1 MILSMIAKLQYFKIF
16 PADKTEIGYGFDII
30 VYGRVADYDE
40 CQASETQ
47 PLAVAR
53 VRPWE
58 VSDVMPPDPTD
69 QSTFDLLRWESPL
82 KFEAC
87 LPALYDA
94 VDSGM
99 EAEENGEWLAN
110 LCKDFMSKHWRA
122 YATAIEHLKLYC
134 TRNYRIEKGLE
145 TRQNI
150 FKLRGFYF

>member
-1 MILSMIAKLQYFKIF
+1 MLAQLKYFKIF
-16 PADKTEIGYGFDII
+16 PADKMEIGYGFDII
-30 VYGRVADYDE
+30 VYGKVAEYDE
-40 CQASETQ
+40 CRASETQ

-69 QSTFDLLRWESPL
+69 QSNFDLMRWESPL

-87 LPALYDA
+87 LPALYDVA
-94 VDSGM
+94 ESGV
-99 EAEENGEWLAN
+99 EAEENAEWLAN

-122 YATAIEHLKLYC
+122 YATAIEHLKRYC
-134 TRNYRIEKGLE
+134 TRNFLIEKGE
-145 TRQNI
+145 ATEPNI

>member
-1 MILSMIAKLQYFKIF
+1 MLVRIQYFKIF
-16 PADKTEIGYGFDII
+16 PAAKTEIGLGFDII
-30 VYGRVADYDE
+30 VYGKVAEYDE
-40 CQASETQ
+40 CRASETQ

-58 VSDVMPPDPTD
+58 VSGVMPPDPTV

-87 LPALYDA
+87 LPALYD
-94 VDSGM
+94 VVESGV
-99 EAEENGEWLAN
+99 EAEENAEWLAN

-122 YATAIEHLKLYC
+122 YATAIEHLKRYC
-134 TRNYRIEKGLE
+134 TRNYLIEHGQE
-145 TRQNI
+145 TRPNI